1 MIRANN
7 KPKSKQIASIAVIIV
22 LLSVLIFFSILN
34 YWHSEATIKYKYSF
48 SDLYGVDFDIE
59 ENEKSNINDLLY
71 SLTLEDSYYFG
82 FTDNTNTTV
91 DLYTANSLV
100 QVSKLIPE
108 YELTSLEQSLSFIVN
123 TRIDNLDF
131 LNLTYYMQLCLN
143 LGIEL
148 DYTNVFS
155 ALLNY
160 YDKEA
165 DLFFIDSEDDSINV
179 KLIASSMVKRILGDR
194 LSQESFNLEDG
205 IRKAY
210 ELYDFKSQRD
220 ITFYNSGGDILYC
233 ISVFGMG
240 EEIDKEKLE
249 PWFEYWKDYYESIPI
264 DSLIHALQYSEYLN
278 VACFFEPDYSAE
290 KLQDYYSN
298 LTAEDIDT
306 MDDVFFLYNVIKNSS
321 LLDNTVANK
330 KIESKIE
337 EIINNEELFISNIN
351 IEATAYGVIL
361 ARKTGYPLNED
372 KLQNLIQQ
380 NYSDLPLIENLYERS
395 TILYY
400 NIILDQLMNGYDRE
414 YDDAYFQLQVDNIL
428 RSLEYDQSIVADV
441 VTARRTVEV
450 VMDLQLFDVDIK
462 LTKTQRNKIQKG
474 FEKALE
480 DNSIKNSVFI
490 NDIFIVDKALALKII
505 SDKEFVEIFNSLQT
519 NGGVCAYI
527 SDDIEPD
534 IVTTYRF
541 MVSLGRINNYSYLDA
556 QKLFAETLMTENG
569 LYKLNIKANDMY
581 NLPAVTYANAIRH
594 LEIGGYKDDNS
605 K

>member
-1 MIRANN
+1 M
-7 KPKSKQIASIAVIIV
+7 
-22 LLSVLIFFSILN
+22 
-34 YWHSEATIKYKYSF
+34 Y
-48 SDLYGVDFDIE
+48 
-59 ENEKSNINDLLY
+59 
-71 SLTLEDSYYFG
+71 
-82 FTDNTNTTV
+82 
-91 DLYTANSLV
+91 
-100 QVSKLIPE
+100 
-108 YELTSLEQSLSFIVN
+108 
-123 TRIDNLDF
+123 
-131 LNLTYYMQLCLN
+131 
-143 LGIEL
+143 
-148 DYTNVFS
+148 
-155 ALLNY
+155 
-160 YDKEA
+160 
-165 DLFFIDSEDDSINV
+165 
-179 KLIASSMVKRILGDR
+179 
-194 LSQESFNLEDG
+194 
-205 IRKAY
+205 
-210 ELYDFKSQRD
+210 
-220 ITFYNSGGDILYC
+220 
-233 ISVFGMG
+233 
-240 EEIDKEKLE
+240 
-249 PWFEYWKDYYESIPI
+249 
-264 DSLIHALQYSEYLN
+264 
-278 VACFFEPDYSAE
+278 
-290 KLQDYYSN
+290 
-298 LTAEDIDT
+298 
-306 MDDVFFLYNVIKNSS
+306 FFLYNVIKNLS